1 VAISHDAE
9 NLSHDFPNI
18 LSSLGC
24 ALLKGSGVTILL
36 AEDGRK
42 LTGKGLVMVMRVL
55 LYTGKGGVGKTSV
68 SAATALWCA
77 ERGYRTLV
85 MSTDPAHSLAD
96 SFAHP
101 IGSEPTLLA
110 DNLWGLEIDP
120 FREIEENWA
129 TVKDYLVTL
138 FASQGV
144 SDIVA
149 EELSILPGMDELFSL
164 LKIRQFYERNAYDV
178 IVVDC
183 APTGATLRLLHF
195 PEMIGWYMR
204 RLFHVER
211 KVVSAIRRFR
221 DELFSVPLPGE
232 EVYDTVERLYKR
244 ISEMKAVLADPEVT
258 SIRLVLNPE
267 KMVIE
272 ETRRAYTYLNLF
284 GFVCDAV
291 IANKVLPDEVT
302 DRYFERWK
310 ASQRRYLEEV
320 EASFGDLPIFR
331 VRLYEQEVVGLGA
344 LRRMAADLYGD
355 RDPTERLAKG
365 EPLRI
370 RKRGDDYLLELH
382 LPFTQK
388 GEVHLRRKGD
398 ELILRVGTIKRHL
411 VLPHILAKREVKE
424 ARMDGEWLR
433 VRFAEKSR

>member
-1 VAISHDAE
+1 
-9 NLSHDFPNI
+9 
-18 LSSLGC
+18 
-24 ALLKGSGVTILL
+24 
-36 AEDGRK
+36 
-42 LTGKGLVMVMRVL
+42 MRVL

-68 SAATALWCA
+68 SAATALYCA
-77 ERGYRTLV
+77 ELGYRTLV

-96 SFAHP
+96 SFGQH
-101 IGSEPTLLA
+101 IGSEPTQLA
-110 DNLWGLEIDP
+110 ENLWGLEIDP

-129 TVKDYLVTL
+129 IVKDYLSTL

-144 SDIVA
+144 DDIVA

-164 LKIRQFYERNAYDV
+164 LKIRQFYERDAYDV

-211 KVVSAIRRFR
+211 KVVGTIRRFT
-221 DELFSVPLPGE
+221 DEIFSIPLPGE

-244 ISEMKAVLADPEVT
+244 VGDMKAVLADPKVT

-302 DRYFERWK
+302 DKYFAEWK
-310 ASQRRYLEEV
+310 ASQQRYLEEV
-320 EASFGDLPIFR
+320 EASFGALPIFK
-331 VRLYEQEVVGLGA
+331 VRLYEREVVGFDA
-344 LRRMAADLYGD
+344 LRQMAKDLYGD
-355 RDPTERLAKG
+355 HDPTERFAEIK
-365 EPLRI
+365 PMRVV
-370 RKRGDDYLLELH
+370 KRGKDYWLELQ
-382 LPFTQK
+382 LPFTEK
-388 GEVHLRRKGD
+388 GEVHLLRKGD
-398 ELILRVGTIKRHL
+398 ELIIRVGTIKRHL
-411 VLPHILAKREVKE
+411 VLPHILAKQEPKGAKLE
-424 ARMDGEWLR
+424 DGVLQI
-433 VRFAEKSR
+433 RFGSS

>member
-1 VAISHDAE
+1 
-9 NLSHDFPNI
+9 
-18 LSSLGC
+18 
-24 ALLKGSGVTILL
+24 
-36 AEDGRK
+36 
-42 LTGKGLVMVMRVL
+42 MRVL

-68 SAATALWCA
+68 SAATAIYCA
-77 ERGYRTLV
+77 ELGYRTLV

-96 SFAHP
+96 SFGQN
-101 IGSEPTLLA
+101 IRSEPTRLA
-110 DNLWGLEIDP
+110 ENLWGLEIDP

-129 TVKDYLVTL
+129 VVKDYLSTL

-144 SDIVA
+144 DDIVA

-164 LKIRQFYERNAYDV
+164 LKIRQFYEQDAYDV

-204 RLFHVER
+204 RLFHIER
-211 KVVSAIRRFR
+211 KVVGTIRRFT
-221 DELFSVPLPGE
+221 DEVFSVPLPGD

-244 ISEMKAVLADPEVT
+244 VIDMKAVLADPKVT

-302 DRYFERWK
+302 DKYFAEWK
-310 ASQRRYLEEV
+310 ASQQRYLEEV
-320 EASFGDLPIFR
+320 EASFGLLPIFK
-331 VRLYEQEVVGLGA
+331 VRLYEREVVGVEA
-344 LRRMAADLYGD
+344 LRQMAKDIYGD
-355 RDPTERLAKG
+355 RDPTEHFAEIK
-365 EPLRI
+365 PMRI
-370 RKRGDDYLLELH
+370 VKRGKDYWLELQ
-382 LPFTQK
+382 LPFTEK
-388 GEVHLRRKGD
+388 GDVHLLRKGD
-398 ELILRVGTIKRHL
+398 ELIIRVGTIKRHL
-411 VLPHILAKREVKE
+411 VLPHILAKQEPKGAKLE
-424 ARMDGEWLR
+424 NGILQI
-433 VRFAEKSR
+433 RFGMS

>member
-1 VAISHDAE
+1 
-9 NLSHDFPNI
+9 
-18 LSSLGC
+18 
-24 ALLKGSGVTILL
+24 
-36 AEDGRK
+36 
-42 LTGKGLVMVMRVL
+42 MRVL

-68 SAATALWCA
+68 SAATALYCA
-77 ERGYRTLV
+77 ELGYRTLV

-96 SFAHP
+96 SFGQH
-101 IGSEPTLLA
+101 IGSEPTQLA
-110 DNLWGLEIDP
+110 ENLWGLEIDP

-129 TVKDYLVTL
+129 IVKDYLSTL

-144 SDIVA
+144 DDIVA

-164 LKIRQFYERNAYDV
+164 LKIRQFYERDAYDV

-211 KVVSAIRRFR
+211 KVVGTIRRFT
-221 DELFSVPLPGE
+221 DEIFSIPLPGE

-244 ISEMKAVLADPEVT
+244 VGDMKAVLADPEVT

-302 DRYFERWK
+302 DKYFAEWK
-310 ASQRRYLEEV
+310 ASQQRYLEEV
-320 EASFGDLPIFR
+320 EASFGALPIFK
-331 VRLYEQEVVGLGA
+331 VRLYEREVVGFDA
-344 LRRMAADLYGD
+344 LRQMAKDLYGD
-355 RDPTERLAKG
+355 HDPTERFAEIK
-365 EPLRI
+365 PMRVI
-370 RKRGDDYLLELH
+370 KRGKDYWLELH
-382 LPFTQK
+382 LPFTEK
-388 GEVHLRRKGD
+388 GEVHLLRKGD
-398 ELILRVGTIKRHL
+398 ELIIRVGTIKRHL
-411 VLPHILAKREVKE
+411 VLPHILAKQEPKGAKLE
-424 ARMDGEWLR
+424 DGILQI
-433 VRFAEKSR
+433 RFGVS

>member
-1 VAISHDAE
+1 
-9 NLSHDFPNI
+9 
-18 LSSLGC
+18 
-24 ALLKGSGVTILL
+24 
-36 AEDGRK
+36 
-42 LTGKGLVMVMRVL
+42 MRVL

-68 SAATALWCA
+68 SAATALYCA
-77 ERGYRTLV
+77 ELGYRTLV

-96 SFAHP
+96 SFGQH
-101 IGSEPTLLA
+101 IGSEPTQLA
-110 DNLWGLEIDP
+110 ENLWGLEIDP

-129 TVKDYLVTL
+129 IVKDYLSTL

-144 SDIVA
+144 DDIVA

-164 LKIRQFYERNAYDV
+164 LKIRQFYERDAYDV

-211 KVVSAIRRFR
+211 KVVGTIRRFT
-221 DELFSVPLPGE
+221 DEIFSIPLPGE

-244 ISEMKAVLADPEVT
+244 VGDMKAVLADPEVT

-302 DRYFERWK
+302 DKYFAEWK
-310 ASQRRYLEEV
+310 ASQQRYLEEV
-320 EASFGDLPIFR
+320 EASFGALPIFK
-331 VRLYEQEVVGLGA
+331 VRLYEREVVGFDA
-344 LRRMAADLYGD
+344 LRQMAKDLYGD
-355 RDPTERLAKG
+355 HDPTERFAEIK
-365 EPLRI
+365 PMRVV
-370 RKRGDDYLLELH
+370 KRGKDYWLELH
-382 LPFTQK
+382 LPFTEK
-388 GEVHLRRKGD
+388 GEVHLLRKGD
-398 ELILRVGTIKRHL
+398 ELIIRVGTIKRHL
-411 VLPHILAKREVKE
+411 VLPHILAKQEPKGAKLE
-424 ARMDGEWLR
+424 DGILQI
-433 VRFAEKSR
+433 RFGVS

>member
-1 VAISHDAE
+1 
-9 NLSHDFPNI
+9 
-18 LSSLGC
+18 
-24 ALLKGSGVTILL
+24 
-36 AEDGRK
+36 
-42 LTGKGLVMVMRVL
+42 MRVL

-68 SAATALWCA
+68 SAATALYCA
-77 ERGYRTLV
+77 ELGYRTLV

-96 SFAHP
+96 SFGQH
-101 IGSEPTLLA
+101 IGSEPTQLA
-110 DNLWGLEIDP
+110 ENLWGLEIDP

-129 TVKDYLVTL
+129 IVKDYLSTL

-144 SDIVA
+144 DDIVA

-164 LKIRQFYERNAYDV
+164 LKIRQFYERDAYDV

-211 KVVSAIRRFR
+211 KVVGTIRRFT
-221 DELFSVPLPGE
+221 DEIFSIPLPGE

-244 ISEMKAVLADPEVT
+244 VGDMKAVLADPEVT

-302 DRYFERWK
+302 DKYFAEWK
-310 ASQRRYLEEV
+310 ASQQRYLEEV
-320 EASFGDLPIFR
+320 EASFGALPIFK
-331 VRLYEQEVVGLGA
+331 VRLYEREVVGFDA
-344 LRRMAADLYGD
+344 LRQMAKDLYGD
-355 RDPTERLAKG
+355 HDPTERFAEIK
-365 EPLRI
+365 PMRI
-370 RKRGDDYLLELH
+370 VKRGKDYWLELH
-382 LPFTQK
+382 LPFTEK
-388 GEVHLRRKGD
+388 GEVHLLRKGD
-398 ELILRVGTIKRHL
+398 ELIIRVGTIKRHL
-411 VLPHILAKREVKE
+411 VLPHILAKQEPKGAKLE
-424 ARMDGEWLR
+424 DGILQI
-433 VRFAEKSR
+433 RFGVS

>member
-1 VAISHDAE
+1 
-9 NLSHDFPNI
+9 
-18 LSSLGC
+18 
-24 ALLKGSGVTILL
+24 
-36 AEDGRK
+36 
-42 LTGKGLVMVMRVL
+42 
-55 LYTGKGGVGKTSV
+55 
-68 SAATALWCA
+68 
-77 ERGYRTLV
+77 
-85 MSTDPAHSLAD
+85 
-96 SFAHP
+96 
-101 IGSEPTLLA
+101 
-110 DNLWGLEIDP
+110 
-120 FREIEENWA
+120 
-129 TVKDYLVTL
+129 
-138 FASQGV
+138 
-144 SDIVA
+144 
-149 EELSILPGMDELFSL
+149 
-164 LKIRQFYERNAYDV
+164 
-178 IVVDC
+178 
-183 APTGATLRLLHF
+183 
-195 PEMIGWYMR
+195 
-204 RLFHVER
+204 VER

-331 VRLYEQEVVGLGA
+331 VRLYEQEVVGLEA

-370 RKRGDDYLLELH
+370 RKRGDDYLLELR

-398 ELILRVGTIKRHL
+398 ELILRVGGIKRHL

-424 ARMDGEWLR
+424 ARLDGEWLK

>member
-1 VAISHDAE
+1 
-9 NLSHDFPNI
+9 
-18 LSSLGC
+18 
-24 ALLKGSGVTILL
+24 
-36 AEDGRK
+36 
-42 LTGKGLVMVMRVL
+42 MRVL

-68 SAATALWCA
+68 SAATALYCA
-77 ERGYRTLV
+77 ELGYRTLV

-96 SFAHP
+96 SFGQH
-101 IGSEPTLLA
+101 IGSEPTQLA
-110 DNLWGLEIDP
+110 ENLWGLEIDP

-129 TVKDYLVTL
+129 IVKDYLSTL

-144 SDIVA
+144 DDIVA

-164 LKIRQFYERNAYDV
+164 LKIRQFYERDAYDV

-211 KVVSAIRRFR
+211 KVVGTIRRFT
-221 DELFSVPLPGE
+221 DEIFSIPLPGE

-244 ISEMKAVLADPEVT
+244 VGDMKAVLADPKVT

-302 DRYFERWK
+302 DKYFAEWK
-310 ASQRRYLEEV
+310 ASQQRYLEEV
-320 EASFGDLPIFR
+320 EASFGALPIFK
-331 VRLYEQEVVGLGA
+331 VRLYEREVVGFDA
-344 LRRMAADLYGD
+344 LRQMAKDLYGD
-355 RDPTERLAKG
+355 HDPTERFAEIK
-365 EPLRI
+365 PIRI
-370 RKRGDDYLLELH
+370 VKRGKDYWLELH
-382 LPFTQK
+382 LPFTEK
-388 GEVHLRRKGD
+388 GEVHLLRKGD
-398 ELILRVGTIKRHL
+398 ELIIRVGTIKRHL
-411 VLPHILAKREVKE
+411 VLPHILAKQEPKGAKLE
-424 ARMDGEWLR
+424 DGILQI
-433 VRFAEKSR
+433 RFGVS